1 MKCARCGAKL
11 KEGCLYCSVCG
22 YESKIEP
29 DYTVLEDEY
38 LSSILQD
45 EKGKKEK
52 TQKTKSV
59 SKHNNAEKQKRRQ
72 QMIILAVAFILI
84 AIIVVTIIVKIII
97 QRKNDSSYEY
107 QVQQAQIAL
116 EEKKDEAALKY
127 YAAALS
133 LQPDDISVRLA
144 MADIY
149 MSQQEYDEALVL
161 LMEVISLDSD
171 NTEAYRNLIAI
182 YDARGDYENIAA
194 LSEEITDKSLL
205 QLFSD
210 YLVTEPILS
219 PGVGEYD
226 EYIEVVPFSVKGYD
240 IYYTM
245 DGSDPT
251 GSTAQRYDGTEEIL
265 LDKSGTYE
273 IQAVCRN
280 EKGIN
285 SDVVSGTY
293 VIKVTPP
300 AYAVV
305 EPDGGRIES
314 EQTVSIKAESNCTI
328 YYTWDG
334 TDPTT
339 ESERYVVPLD
349 IPEGNNI
356 LSVLVVN
363 NKTGLDSGVYR
374 TNFIYYP

>member
-1 MKCARCGAKL
+1 MKCARCGAQL

-38 LSSILQD
+38 LSSILQED
-45 EKGKKEK
+45 EDKKKRQNTK
-52 TQKTKSV
+52 TSNTNKKTENK
-59 SKHNNAEKQKRRQ
+59 KIKRQ
-72 QMIILAVAFILI
+72 LLVVVVACVLI
-84 AIIVVTIIVKIII
+84 VTISIVAIVKITI
-97 QRKNDSSYEY
+97 QRKNANSYDY
-107 QVQQAQIAL
+107 QVQQAQAEL
-116 EEKKDEAALKY
+116 KEQNYDAALKY

-133 LQPDDISVRLA
+133 LQPDDINVRLS

-149 MSQQEYDEALVL
+149 MEKQDYDAALVL
-161 LMEVISLDSD
+161 LMEVIASD
-171 NTEAYRNLIAI
+171 TNNIEAYRNIIAI
-182 YDARGDYENIAA
+182 YDIRGDYENIVA
-194 LSEEITDKSLL
+194 LSEGITDETLL
-205 QLFSD
+205 GLFSD
-210 YLVTEPILS
+210 YLVSAPILS
-219 PGVGEYD
+219 PAVGEYD
-226 EYIEVVPFSVKGYD
+226 EYIEIVPFSVKNYD
-240 IYYTM
+240 IYYTL

-251 GSTAQRYDGTEEIL
+251 GSKARLYDTADEIL
-265 LDKSGTYE
+265 LEKSGTYE

-293 VIKVTPP
+293 VINVTPP
-300 AYAVV
+300 AYPVI
-305 EPDGGRIES
+305 EPDGGRIEG
-314 EQTVSIKAESNCTI
+314 EQTVTIKAESNCTI

-339 ESERYVVPLD
+339 ESEHYILPLD

-363 NKTGLDSGVYR
+363 NKTGLDSGIYR